1 MPMGII
7 GYNDVFSVEINKAY
21 ATGSQLTL
29 VPNGVTQSNSNWSSV
44 TLSTGYFSGNI
55 WYPA

>member
-1 MPMGII
+1 MPMGVI
-7 GYNDVFSVEINKAY
+7 GYNDVFSAEINKAY

-29 VPNGVTQSNSNWSSV
+29 VPNGITQSNANWSGN
-44 TLSTGYFSGNI
+44 TLSTGYFSGNV